1 MAQYQPLR
9 GELTLSL
16 SQSYIS
22 ILPRGNLQVII
33 FTLSITIFNWWCFL
47 SCGVSFIF
55 SYAVLQCYCF
65 LLLFFFL
72 SLKSVC
78 TRYSIDSVNVS
89 LYSDLKLYIRI
100 QGICKHFLIQDLNS
114 IPVSW
119 LNVCRTYS
127 HVLLL
132 LFVSIV
138 CLHQKFS
145 SRVII
150 SLIQIFSTLKDSI
163 WRDYMSVKNSSTI
176 ERTLCEGILR

>member
-1 MAQYQPLR
+1 MLVSSFPMQCY
-9 GELTLSL
+9 
-16 SQSYIS
+16 
-22 ILPRGNLQVII
+22 NVI
-33 FTLSITIFNWWCFL
+33 
-47 SCGVSFIF
+47 VSF
-55 SYAVLQCYCF
+55 CF
-65 LLLFFFL
+65 FFFFL
-72 SLKSVC
+72 SLKSAC

-176 ERTLCEGILR
+176 WEDPLWGYFKVGFWNL